1 MFVSARQLTTWVGA
15 SGLLT
20 VLLLLSGLEPVG
32 QLFALV
38 QMVGLVGAPLAV
50 LLHRDLRSRALVAAV
65 SIAVSLAVSAL
76 AVQSLS
82 WFDLLTPELAVLVST
97 AYGFVLVWLLTGT
110 GAERR
115 RGLETA
121 EGNARR

>member
-1 MFVSARQLTTWVGA
+1 VIVSARQLATWVCL

-20 VLLLLSGLEPVG
+20 VILLLIGFEPVG

-50 LLHRDLRSRALVAAV
+50 LLNQDLRSRGVAAAV
-65 SIAVSLAVSAL
+65 SVAVSLALSAL

-97 AYGFVLVWLLTGT
+97 AFGFVLVWLLSSTAVGR
-110 GAERR
+110 G
-115 RGLETA
+115 RGLETT
-121 EGNARR
+121 ERNPQP

>member
-1 MFVSARQLTTWVGA
+1 MIVSARQLATWVCL

-20 VLLLLSGLEPVG
+20 VILLLIGFEPVG

-50 LLHRDLRSRALVAAV
+50 LLNQDLRSRGVAAAV
-65 SIAVSLAVSAL
+65 SVAVSLALSAL

-97 AYGFVLVWLLTGT
+97 AFGFVLVWLLSSTAVGR
-110 GAERR
+110 G
-115 RGLETA
+115 RGLETT
-121 EGNARR
+121 ERNPQP